1 MCSRLFCTFLCRCF
15 ALLQHE
21 TSRNFLDLD
30 RNFFLNIL
38 WRKCCMC
45 ICSLFFSLPLIFT
58 LVATGISHF
67 PTAAIKFLCYSSNKI
82 CVLCFL
88 SLTLALSLLSHV
100 NVDIKVKW
108 KERIGFV
115 VGVVLIAR
123 SPGGYAICIGTRM
136 ILSAIW
142 DKSAQVD
149 LISILC
155 TQFQL

>member
-15 ALLQHE
+15 ALLQRE
-21 TSRNFLDLD
+21 TSRNFLVKHFMEEMLYVY
-30 RNFFLNIL
+30 FFA
-38 WRKCCMC
+38 
-45 ICSLFFSLPLIFT
+45 
-58 LVATGISHF
+58 ATHFNLGGISHF

-108 KERIGFV
+108 KERIGSV
-115 VGVVLIAR
+115 VGVVLIAK

-155 TQFQL
+155 TQSQL

>member
-1 MCSRLFCTFLCRCF
+1 M
-15 ALLQHE
+15 A
-21 TSRNFLDLD
+21 TS
-30 RNFFLNIL
+30 
-38 WRKCCMC
+38 
-45 ICSLFFSLPLIFT
+45 
-58 LVATGISHF
+58 ISHF

-82 CVLCFL
+82 YVLCFL

-100 NVDIKVKW
+100 NVDIKVKS

-115 VGVVLIAR
+115 VGVFLISNL

>member
-15 ALLQHE
+15 ALLQRE
-21 TSRNFLDLD
+21 TSRNFLVKHFMEEMLYVYICSF
-30 RNFFLNIL
+30 FFL
-38 WRKCCMC
+38 
-45 ICSLFFSLPLIFT
+45 LPLILT
-58 LVATGISHF
+58 LVAASISHF

-100 NVDIKVKW
+100 NVDIKVNW
-108 KERIGFV
+108 KERFGFV
-115 VGVVLIAR
+115 VGVVLIAK